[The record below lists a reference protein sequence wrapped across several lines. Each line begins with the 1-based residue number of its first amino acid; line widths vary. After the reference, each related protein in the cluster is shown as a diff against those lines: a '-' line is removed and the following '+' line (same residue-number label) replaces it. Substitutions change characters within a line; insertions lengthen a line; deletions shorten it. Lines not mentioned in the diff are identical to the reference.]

1 MFAWWGTVVMRLR
14 KTLLVLGIAFGAFA
28 GVWGTGVFSSLDGDS
43 SLDDPN
49 SESQLINDRVTQE
62 LGRQATD
69 LVALYSSDTLT
80 VSDPAFEQA
89 VVEVTDEVRDRPDV
103 ELLTTFYETGTDS
116 LVSTDDR
123 ATYVPIRF
131 VAGTDDDAIAEVRD
145 QLAASGLTTQVG
157 GSAAI
162 DLDINN
168 RIGPDIARAEMIAM
182 PILAIALIFVMGN
195 VVAALVP
202 LVIGSLAILGAFTVL
217 RVMSAYTELSAFSIN
232 IITIL
237 GLGLAVDYGLF
248 MVSRFREE
256 LDRGSTT
263 AAAVSRTMATA
274 GRTVAVSGILVGLS
288 LSSLLIF
295 PQVLLR
301 SMGLGGA
308 AAVAVAMIASLTVL
322 PALLAVL
329 GPKIDAGRLP
339 WSRRRR
345 VRTVTGAVA
354 GAAAN
359 SDDHGWWA
367 RVAHSV
373 MRRPVLYVVG
383 VTATLLV
390 LAAPLANLQ
399 FGGID
404 ERALPA
410 GTESRVVSERLAG
423 EFSDAAVQPI
433 RVLVSDASLADAE
446 GFATEIAAIPGV
458 RGATVADNAGTSSI
472 ITVNYDGEP
481 SSLQAR
487 GIVEDIRAADQPTGA
502 DVMVGGSSASVVDQ
516 LDSLSQRLPWMLL
529 LVAGITFVLLAV
541 AFGSLVVP
549 LKAILMNLISIG
561 AAFGVVTWIFQDG
574 NLSGWLNFTPT
585 GYIEASQP
593 ILMVAILFGLSMD
606 YEVFLMS
613 RIRERYDVL
622 GDNTAAVASG
632 VQRTGGIITA
642 AAVLLCIVVGAFS
655 TSGITF
661 IKMVGVGMFVALI
674 VDATLVR
681 MLLIPATMRL
691 LGRHNWWAPTF
702 LQRLYGRYGV
712 REEGVTP
719 VGPVSAS
726 PTESRPA
733 TSQKVG
739 AGA

>member
-1 MFAWWGTVVMRLR
+1 MFAWWGTVVTKLR
-14 KTLLVLGIAFGAFA
+14 KLLIVLGIAFGAFA
-28 GVWGTGVFSSLDGDS
+28 GIWGTGVFSSLDGDS

-49 SESQLINDRVTQE
+49 SESQLINDRVTEE
-62 LGRQATD
+62 LGRQSTD
-69 LVALYSSDTLT
+69 LVALYSSDTLS
-80 VSDPAFEQA
+80 VDDPAFEQA
-89 VVEVTDEVRDRPDV
+89 VVEVTDTIRDRPEV
-103 ELLTTFYETGTDS
+103 ELVTTYYETEADN
-116 LVSTDDR
+116 LVSTDGS

-131 VAGTDDDAIAEVRD
+131 VAGTDDDVISEVRD

-162 DLDINN
+162 DLDIND
-168 RIGPDIARAEMIAM
+168 RIGPDIAKAEMIAM
-182 PILAIALIFVMGN
+182 PILLIALLIVLGN
-195 VVAALVP
+195 VVAALIP
-202 LVIGSLAILGAFTVL
+202 LVIGGLAILGAFTVL
-217 RVMSAYTELSAFSIN
+217 RVVSAYTELSAFSIN

-256 LDRGSTT
+256 LDRGATT
-263 AAAVSRTMATA
+263 ADAVSRTMATA
-274 GRTVAVSGILVGLS
+274 GRTVAVSGVIVGLS

-308 AAVAVAMIASLTVL
+308 AAVLVAMVVSLTVL
-322 PALLAVL
+322 PAMLAAL

-339 WSRRRR
+339 WARRRR
-345 VRTVTGAVA
+345 VPTITGAVSKAA
-354 GAAAN
+354 GSN
-359 SDDHGWWA
+359 DHGWWA

-373 MRRPVLYVVG
+373 MRRPVLYVIGTVA
-383 VTATLLV
+383 VLLV
-390 LAAPLANLQ
+390 LAAPLAGVQ

-404 ERALPA
+404 ERALPE
-410 GTESRVVSERLAG
+410 GTESRVVSERLAD

-433 RVLVSDASLADAE
+433 RVLVSEASVADAE
-446 GFATEIAAIPGV
+446 DFAADIAAIPGV
-458 RGATVADNAGTSSI
+458 RGAAISDNEGNSSM
-472 ITVNYDGEP
+472 ITVTYDGEP

-487 GIVEDIRAADQPTGA
+487 GIVEDIRASEAPAGA
-502 DVMVGGSSASVVDQ
+502 EVMVGGSSASVVDQ
-516 LDSLSQRLPWMLL
+516 LTSLTERLPWMVL

-549 LKAILMNLISIG
+549 IKAIVMNLISIA

-574 NLSGWLNFTPT
+574 HLSGVLGFTPT
-585 GYIEASQP
+585 GYVEASQP

-606 YEVFLMS
+606 YEVFLLS
-613 RIRERYDVL
+613 RIRERWDAL

-642 AAVLLCIVVGAFS
+642 AAVMLCVVTGAFS

-681 MLLIPATMRL
+681 LLLVPATMRL
-691 LGRHNWWAPTF
+691 LGRHNWWAPSF
-702 LQRLYGRYGV
+702 LSRLYGRYGV
-712 REEGVTP
+712 REEAEPTAPRPVVPVTTK
-719 VGPVSAS
+719 A
-726 PTESRPA
+726 E
-733 TSQKVG
+733 KVG
-739 AGA
+739 AGAS

>member
-1 MFAWWGTVVMRLR
+1 MFAWWGTVVTKLR
-14 KTLLVLGIAFGAFA
+14 KLLIVLGIAFGAFA
-28 GVWGTGVFSSLDGDS
+28 GIWGTGVFSSLDGDS

-49 SESQLINDRVTQE
+49 SESQLINDRVTEE
-62 LGRQATD
+62 LGRQSTD
-69 LVALYSSDTLT
+69 LVALYSSDTLS
-80 VSDPAFEQA
+80 VDDPAFEQA
-89 VVEVTDEVRDRPDV
+89 VVEVTDTIRDRPEV
-103 ELLTTFYETGTDS
+103 ELVTTYYETEADN
-116 LVSTDDR
+116 LVSTDGS

-131 VAGTDDDAIAEVRD
+131 VAGTDDDVISEVRD
-145 QLAASGLTTQVG
+145 QLAAPGLTTQVG

-162 DLDINN
+162 DLDIND
-168 RIGPDIARAEMIAM
+168 RIGPDIAKAEMIAM
-182 PILAIALIFVMGN
+182 PILLIALLIVLGN
-195 VVAALVP
+195 VVAALIP
-202 LVIGSLAILGAFTVL
+202 LVIGGLAILGAFTVL
-217 RVMSAYTELSAFSIN
+217 RVVSAYTELSAFSIN

-256 LDRGSTT
+256 LDRGATT
-263 AAAVSRTMATA
+263 ADAVSRTMATA
-274 GRTVAVSGILVGLS
+274 GRTVAVSGVIVGLS

-308 AAVAVAMIASLTVL
+308 AAVLVAMVVSLTVL
-322 PALLAVL
+322 PAMLAAL

-339 WSRRRR
+339 WARRRR
-345 VRTVTGAVA
+345 VPTITGAVSKAA
-354 GAAAN
+354 GSN
-359 SDDHGWWA
+359 DHGWWA

-373 MRRPVLYVVG
+373 MRRPVLYVIGTVA
-383 VTATLLV
+383 VLLV
-390 LAAPLANLQ
+390 LAAPLAGVQ

-404 ERALPA
+404 ERALPE
-410 GTESRVVSERLAG
+410 GTESRVVSERLAD

-433 RVLVSDASLADAE
+433 RVLVSEASLADAE
-446 GFATEIAAIPGV
+446 DFAGDIAAIPGV
-458 RGATVADNAGTSSI
+458 RGAAISDNEGNSSM
-472 ITVNYDGEP
+472 ITVTYDGEP

-487 GIVEDIRAADQPTGA
+487 GIVEDIRASEAPAGA
-502 DVMVGGSSASVVDQ
+502 EVMVGGSSASVVDQ
-516 LDSLSQRLPWMLL
+516 LTSLTERLPWMVL

-549 LKAILMNLISIG
+549 IKAIVMNLISIA

-574 NLSGWLNFTPT
+574 HLSGVLGFTPT
-585 GYIEASQP
+585 GYVEASQP

-606 YEVFLMS
+606 YEVFLLS
-613 RIRERYDVL
+613 RIRERWDAL

-642 AAVLLCIVVGAFS
+642 AAVMLCVVTGAFS

-681 MLLIPATMRL
+681 LLLVPATMRL
-691 LGRHNWWAPTF
+691 LGRHNWWAPSF
-702 LQRLYGRYGV
+702 LSRLYGRYGV
-712 REEGVTP
+712 REEAEPTAPRPVVPVTTK
-719 VGPVSAS
+719 A
-726 PTESRPA
+726 E
-733 TSQKVG
+733 KVG
-739 AGA
+739 AGAS

>member
-1 MFAWWGTVVMRLR
+1 MFAWWGTVVTKLR
-14 KTLLVLGIAFGAFA
+14 KLLIVLGIAFGAFA
-28 GVWGTGVFSSLDGDS
+28 GIWGTGVFSSLDGDS

-49 SESQLINDRVTQE
+49 SESQLINDRVTEE
-62 LGRQATD
+62 LGRQSTD
-69 LVALYSSDTLT
+69 LVALYSSDTLS
-80 VSDPAFEQA
+80 VDDPAFEQA
-89 VVEVTDEVRDRPDV
+89 VVEVTDTIRDRPEV
-103 ELLTTFYETGTDS
+103 ELVTTYYETEADN
-116 LVSTDDR
+116 LVSTDGS

-131 VAGTDDDAIAEVRD
+131 VAGTDDDVISEVRD
-145 QLAASGLTTQVG
+145 QLAAPGLTTQVG

-162 DLDINN
+162 DLDIND
-168 RIGPDIARAEMIAM
+168 RIGPDIAKAEMIAM
-182 PILAIALIFVMGN
+182 PILLIALLIVLGN
-195 VVAALVP
+195 VVAALIP
-202 LVIGSLAILGAFTVL
+202 LVIGGLAILGAFTVL
-217 RVMSAYTELSAFSIN
+217 RVVSAYTELSAFSIN

-256 LDRGSTT
+256 LDRGATT
-263 AAAVSRTMATA
+263 ADAVSRTMATA
-274 GRTVAVSGILVGLS
+274 GRTVAVSGVIVGLS

-308 AAVAVAMIASLTVL
+308 AAVLVAMVVSLTVL
-322 PALLAVL
+322 PAMLAAL

-339 WSRRRR
+339 WARRRR
-345 VRTVTGAVA
+345 VPTITGAVSKAA
-354 GAAAN
+354 GSN
-359 SDDHGWWA
+359 DHGWWA

-373 MRRPVLYVVG
+373 MRRPVLYVIGTVA
-383 VTATLLV
+383 VLLV
-390 LAAPLANLQ
+390 LAAPLAGVQ

-404 ERALPA
+404 ERALPE
-410 GTESRVVSERLAG
+410 GTESRVVSERLAD

-433 RVLVSDASLADAE
+433 RVLVSEASVADAE
-446 GFATEIAAIPGV
+446 DFAADIAAIPGV
-458 RGATVADNAGTSSI
+458 RGAAISDNEGNSSM
-472 ITVNYDGEP
+472 ITVTYDGEP

-487 GIVEDIRAADQPTGA
+487 GIVEDIRASEAPAGA
-502 DVMVGGSSASVVDQ
+502 EVMVGGSSASVVDQ
-516 LDSLSQRLPWMLL
+516 LTSLTERLPWMVL

-549 LKAILMNLISIG
+549 IKAIVMNLISIA

-574 NLSGWLNFTPT
+574 HLSGVLGFTPT
-585 GYIEASQP
+585 GYVEASQP

-606 YEVFLMS
+606 YEVFLLS
-613 RIRERYDVL
+613 RIRERWDAL

-642 AAVLLCIVVGAFS
+642 AAVMLCVVTGAFS

-681 MLLIPATMRL
+681 LLLVPATMRL
-691 LGRHNWWAPTF
+691 LGRHNWWAPSF
-702 LQRLYGRYGV
+702 LSRLYGRYGV
-712 REEGVTP
+712 REEAEPTAPRPVVPVTTK
-719 VGPVSAS
+719 A
-726 PTESRPA
+726 E
-733 TSQKVG
+733 KVG
-739 AGA
+739 AGAS

>member
-1 MFAWWGTVVMRLR
+1 MFAWWGTVVTKLR
-14 KTLLVLGIAFGAFA
+14 KLLIVLGIAFGAFA
-28 GVWGTGVFSSLDGDS
+28 GIWGTGVFSSLDGDS

-49 SESQLINDRVTQE
+49 SESQLINDRVTEE
-62 LGRQATD
+62 LGRQSTD
-69 LVALYSSDTLT
+69 LVALYSSDTLS
-80 VSDPAFEQA
+80 VDDPAFEQA
-89 VVEVTDEVRDRPDV
+89 VVEVTDTIRDRPEV
-103 ELLTTFYETGTDS
+103 ELVTTYYETEADN
-116 LVSTDDR
+116 LVSTDGS

-131 VAGTDDDAIAEVRD
+131 VAGTDDDVISEVRD
-145 QLAASGLTTQVG
+145 QLAAPGLTTQVG

-162 DLDINN
+162 DLDIND
-168 RIGPDIARAEMIAM
+168 RIGPDIAKAEMIAM
-182 PILAIALIFVMGN
+182 PILLIALLIVLGN
-195 VVAALVP
+195 VVAALIP
-202 LVIGSLAILGAFTVL
+202 LVIGGLAILGAFTVL
-217 RVMSAYTELSAFSIN
+217 RVVSAYTELSAFSIN

-256 LDRGSTT
+256 LDRGATT
-263 AAAVSRTMATA
+263 ADAVSRTMATA
-274 GRTVAVSGILVGLS
+274 GRTVAVSGVIVGLS

-308 AAVAVAMIASLTVL
+308 AAVLVAMVVSLTVL
-322 PALLAVL
+322 PAMLAAL

-339 WSRRRR
+339 WARRRR
-345 VRTVTGAVA
+345 VPTITGAVSKAA
-354 GAAAN
+354 GSN
-359 SDDHGWWA
+359 DHGWWA

-373 MRRPVLYVVG
+373 MRRPVLYVIGTVA
-383 VTATLLV
+383 VLLV
-390 LAAPLANLQ
+390 LAAPLAGVQ

-404 ERALPA
+404 ERALPE
-410 GTESRVVSERLAG
+410 GTESRVVSERLAD

-433 RVLVSDASLADAE
+433 RVLVSEASLADAE
-446 GFATEIAAIPGV
+446 DFAADIAAIPGV
-458 RGATVADNAGTSSI
+458 RGAAISDNEGNSSM
-472 ITVNYDGEP
+472 ITVTYDGEP

-487 GIVEDIRAADQPTGA
+487 GIVEDIRASEAPAGA
-502 DVMVGGSSASVVDQ
+502 EVMVGGSSASVVDQ
-516 LDSLSQRLPWMLL
+516 LTSLTERLPWMVL

-549 LKAILMNLISIG
+549 IKAIVMNLISIA

-574 NLSGWLNFTPT
+574 HLSGVLGFTPT
-585 GYIEASQP
+585 GYVEASQP

-606 YEVFLMS
+606 YEVFLLS
-613 RIRERYDVL
+613 RIRERWDAL

-642 AAVLLCIVVGAFS
+642 AAVMLCVVTGAFS

-681 MLLIPATMRL
+681 LLLVPATMRL
-691 LGRHNWWAPTF
+691 LGRHNWWAPSF
-702 LQRLYGRYGV
+702 LSRLYGRYGV
-712 REEGVTP
+712 REEAEPTAPRPVVPVTTK
-719 VGPVSAS
+719 A
-726 PTESRPA
+726 E
-733 TSQKVG
+733 KVG
-739 AGA
+739 AGAS